1 MYFPWIIDSY
11 KLLLCVYSLHSTR
24 LSAFVCFFL
33 SLHNFNICLLQNYN
47 TVIKFTSYFFVVV
60 IFICICNSIA
70 RSAEAFRLVV
80 SACSLG
86 ALQFRNGESATRTDA
101 SFETKKKR
109 MVMGQRIN
117 YYFPIMHLKLHL
129 QLRAVANSSGI
140 LYCIRRVEWIHPSR
154 TLSTLQSKCQNV
166 VRYGKFHAH
175 VPSRPFCSVSHGD
188 DFYRFRKISYLCLDN
203 GNGHE

>member
-1 MYFPWIIDSY
+1 MNNRFLQIAT
-11 KLLLCVYSLHSTR
+11 LCLQSTLYS
-24 LSAFVCFFL
+24 VVG
-33 SLHNFNICLLQNYN
+33 ICLLFSLSPQFQYLS
-47 TVIKFTSYFFVVV
+47 FTELQHCHQIHELLFCCCYFY
-60 IFICICNSIA
+60 
-70 RSAEAFRLVV
+70 LH
-80 SACSLG
+80 
-86 ALQFRNGESATRTDA
+86 LQFNCSKRWSV
-101 SFETKKKR
+101 SFSCECVFAGCTAVPKWRECDTYRCVIWNKKKR